1 MGGPRGSRSRPD
13 CRNRAGR
20 LLPAPH
26 LRGWGS
32 QRPRCRRRSCRRDA
46 RGSAEREEQSS
57 SNSLGLGKWLDLTE
71 PQLPRLTV
79 GAPLLCSA
87 SSALTGRRPGRGGS
101 VPATSHAPPANPGRW
116 RRELYQTASAPG
128 TRKRPL
134 KGGGVSPRDR
144 AEQWKEPC
152 ACPRACVR
160 TCVCTCVCAF
170 VCVWKERREANSQR
184 CKG

>member
-32 QRPRCRRRSCRRDA
+32 QRPRRRRRSCRRDA

-71 PQLPRLTV
+71 PQLPRPTV
-79 GAPLLCSA
+79 GVPLLRSA
-87 SSALTGRRPGRGGS
+87 SSALTGQRPGRGGS

-116 RRELYQTASAPG
+116 RHVLYQTASAPG

-144 AEQWKEPC
+144 QNSG
-152 ACPRACVR
+152 RRRVR
-160 TCVCTCVCAF
+160 VPKHVCAHACARVCVF